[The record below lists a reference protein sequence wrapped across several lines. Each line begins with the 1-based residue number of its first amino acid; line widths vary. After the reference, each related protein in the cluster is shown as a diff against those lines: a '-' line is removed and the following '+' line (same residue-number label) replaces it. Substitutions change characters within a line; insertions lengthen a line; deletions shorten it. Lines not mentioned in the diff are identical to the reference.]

1 MRASGRVAPWRRL
14 EKATPEAPRRRGLGA
29 LAVFLLS
36 PLSFLFFF
44 GRPGARRDAAAHPAP
59 PPRPRPA
66 FSRPAFLRR
75 GVGRTLS
82 ASSSWRSWPSQS
94 SRGPP
99 RRAPRRRRRRGLRV
113 PHRARSAAAGSGWP
127 SAPPPPRARAPR
139 LPGRTRSR
147 PPRATPRRTRPKRTR
162 RSGARCARADRA
174 DPRRRPPAFSGRAR
188 EHQVHAGARR
198 WTRRGAGGGPRL
210 VHRVEP
216 RAGVQKRGGGG
227 DARARERVHQ
237 RRVSVLVPR
246 VDVPRGGA
254 GDVARRALGV
264 GQKRFEHG
272 DIARGRRDVKRG
284 VLGVGRAHRAEV
296 AARVARADHLRD
308 IAALRR
314 GYQRVVHVADAG
326 APARRMDA
334 RRDEASGL

>member
-14 EKATPEAPRRRGLGA
+14 EKATPEATAPARTRRARR
-29 LAVFLLS
+29 FLFITA
-36 PLSFLFFF
+36 FLFFFFF
-44 GRPGARRDAAAHPAP
+44 GRPGAPRTPPPIPAP

-66 FSRPAFLRR
+66 FSRPAFPRR

-82 ASSSWRSWPSQS
+82 ASSSGALGLHSRLGVPSA
-94 SRGPP
+94 SR
-99 RRAPRRRRRRGLRV
+99 RRRRRRGLRV
-113 PHRARSAAAGSGWP
+113 PHAARRSAAGSDGP
-127 SAPPPPRARAPR
+127 PARHRRGLEPRGFPNAFAPASSNA
-139 LPGRTRSR
+139 
-147 PPRATPRRTRPKRTR
+147 ATHRPKRTR

-174 DPRRRPPAFSGRAR
+174 DPRRRPPAFPAAPR
-188 EHQVHAGARR
+188 EHQVHAGARAAG
-198 WTRRGAGGGPRL
+198 RGEVQGGGPRL

-216 RAGVQKRGGGG
+216 RAGVQKRGSGV